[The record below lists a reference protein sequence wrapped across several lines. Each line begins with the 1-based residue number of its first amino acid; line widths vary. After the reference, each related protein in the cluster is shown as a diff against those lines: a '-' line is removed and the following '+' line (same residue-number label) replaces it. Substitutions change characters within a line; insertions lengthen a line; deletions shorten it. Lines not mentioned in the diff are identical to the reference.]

1 MKYLTTFGKNLG
13 IMFICLLIGN
23 FILTLLNYFELI
35 TGGIFS
41 IFQIILIVLITII
54 GGFLIGKES
63 KQKGWLEGLKIGLI
77 FILIMTIINL
87 LFIKSFS
94 FKIILYDFILLI
106 CSMVGGILGISKK
119 NVHIN

>member
-119 NVHIN
+119 NVHVD

>member
-41 IFQIILIVLITII
+41 IFQIILIVLITVI

-119 NVHIN
+119 NVHVD

>member
-41 IFQIILIVLITII
+41 IFQIILIVLITVI